1 MAPADALIDTG
12 AILALLDSTDR
23 WHRVRKEAFPPLR
36 IPLLTSEAVL
46 TELFHLFGNSRARM
60 ETAWGL
66 LRSGAIV
73 VGAIQDS
80 EMQHVRALMFRF
92 SDRPMDFADATL
104 TFLAE
109 RESIDLVLTIDR
121 ADFQTYRIAGKRAF
135 RILPVER
142 P

>member
-1 MAPADALIDTG
+1 
-12 AILALLDSTDR
+12 
-23 WHRVRKEAFPPLR
+23 
-36 IPLLTSEAVL
+36 
-46 TELFHLFGNSRARM
+46 M